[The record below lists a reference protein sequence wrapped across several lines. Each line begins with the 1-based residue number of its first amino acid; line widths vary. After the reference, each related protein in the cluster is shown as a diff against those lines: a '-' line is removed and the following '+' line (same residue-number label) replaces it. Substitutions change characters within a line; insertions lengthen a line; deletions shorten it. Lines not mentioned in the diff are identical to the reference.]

1 MEPLAQAG
9 AFGSAM
15 TDGRLLVAAVRDAAR
30 LHNATWEMLVPDRV
44 TINLAAEAAEEA
56 AYAEM
61 AVAKRALRDHICTVY
76 GISIRELAS
85 LAMP

>member
-1 MEPLAQAG
+1 MPSEAEQ
-9 AFGSAM
+9 
-15 TDGRLLVAAVRDAAR
+15 LVAVVRAAAAV
-30 LHNATWEMLVPDRV
+30 HNATWESLVPDPFTV
-44 TINLAAEAAEEA
+44 NAAAEAEEEA

-61 AVAKRALRDHICTVY
+61 AAAKRALRDHICATY